1 MTTNSTVP
9 ATKDSPTG
17 GGEPPVAVPKAARGT
32 MRSALG
38 FSNIGAIWVL
48 LLQVVL
54 FSIWLPEIFPTAAT
68 VKQVLNSNAVIA
80 LAALALVI
88 PLCARVF
95 DLSFAYT
102 MSLSG
107 VTAAYIMANTDLGLP
122 IAIGIALAVALL
134 VGVINAI
141 VVVVLGVESLI
152 ATLGTGSI
160 IQAFITFVTRDISIT
175 DSRLAGSFTAI
186 GQTDVGGIV
195 LPVFYAVVVA
205 AAVWYVL
212 ENTATGRRLYAAGF
226 NADAARLAGVRVE
239 RLRFLSLIASS
250 LIAGFTGIVLASNL
264 GSGSPTA
271 GIPYLLPAFAAVFLG
286 ATQFKHG
293 RFNAW
298 GTLVAVLMLGT
309 GLTGLALGGAPPW
322 AANMF
327 TGVVLIAAL
336 ASSSAQRRTLR
347 RGGPPR

>member
-1 MTTNSTVP
+1 MTTDST
-9 ATKDSPTG
+9 AHPTHAPT
-17 GGEPPVAVPKAARGT
+17 GGEPPAAAPELTART
-32 MRSALG
+32 LRATFG
-38 FSNIGAIWVL
+38 FGNIGAIWVL
-48 LLQVVL
+48 LLQIVL
-54 FSIWLPEIFPTAAT
+54 FSVWLPDVFPTAAT
-68 VKQVLNSNAVIA
+68 AKQILNSNAGIA
-80 LAALALVI
+80 LAALALVV
-88 PLCARVF
+88 PLTARVF

-107 VTAAYIMANTDLGLP
+107 VTVAYLMVHTGMGLP
-122 IAIGIALAVALL
+122 AAIGIALLAALL

-152 ATLGTGSI
+152 GTLGTGSI
-160 IQAFITFVTRDISIT
+160 IQALITFVTKDISIT
-175 DSRLAGSFTAI
+175 DDRLTGSFTSI

-195 LPVFYAVVVA
+195 LPVFYAVLA
-205 AAVWYVL
+205 AAATWYVL
-212 ENTATGRRLYAAGF
+212 EHTATGRRLYAAGF

-250 LIAGFTGIVLASNL
+250 LIAGFAGIVLASNL

-271 GIPYLLPAFAAVFLG
+271 GTPYLLPAFAAVFLG

-298 GTLVAVLMLGT
+298 GTLTAVLMLGT
-309 GLTGLALGGAPPW
+309 GLTGLALGSAPPW
-322 AANMF
+322 ASNMF

-336 ASSSAQRRTLR
+336 ASSGVQRRTRLR
-347 RGGPPR
+347 GRRAP